1 MTLEEEVKILRQ
13 DVEYIKGILAEL
25 VEDSLLTPDEDEI
38 VKEAKDA
45 VRRGDLSA
53 FIEAEEI

>member
-1 MTLEEEVKILRQ
+1 MTLEEEVKVLRQ
-13 DVEYIKGILAEL
+13 DVEYIKEILAEL